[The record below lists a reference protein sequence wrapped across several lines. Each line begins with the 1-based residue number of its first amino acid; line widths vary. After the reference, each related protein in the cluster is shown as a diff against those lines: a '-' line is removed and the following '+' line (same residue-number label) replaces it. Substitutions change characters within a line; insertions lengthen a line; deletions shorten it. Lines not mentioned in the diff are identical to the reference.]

1 MGHEAAA
8 TAGQVARNRWVERL
22 ARGGFAA
29 TGLIHVVIGWI
40 AAQVAFGGSGEAD
53 QSGALASL
61 RSAPGGSVLL
71 WVCVLG
77 FVMLTLWHVLATI
90 TGSGAGKS
98 RWTTATLAVVYG
110 VLTVSTFG
118 FARGAGGDG
127 EERTDD
133 ITATLMGLPAGRVL
147 VAAVG
152 AVVVGVGVYHVYKGL
167 SLKFL
172 EDLRIPRTGVTG
184 RGVRVVGTVGYAAK
198 GVALTIVG
206 VLFALAALQADPEE
220 AGGLDAALKTL
231 AGQPFGRTLLAAVA
245 VGLVLYGIYCFA
257 RARWARMRG

>member
-8 TAGQVARNRWVERL
+8 TAERVTRSRWVERL
-22 ARGGFAA
+22 ARGGYAA
-29 TGLIHVVIGWI
+29 TGLIHAVIGWI
-40 AAQVAFGGSGEAD
+40 AAQVALGGGGEAD

-61 RSAPGGSVLL
+61 RSAPGGPVLL

-77 FVMLTLWHVLATI
+77 FVMLALWYVVATI
-90 TGSGAGKS
+90 TDSGPGKS
-98 RWTTATLAVVYG
+98 RWTTAALAVVYG
-110 VLTVSTFG
+110 VLAVSTFG
-118 FARGAGGDG
+118 FARGAGADG
-127 EERTDD
+127 EEQADD
-133 ITATLMGLPAGRVL
+133 VTAALMGLPAGRVL
-147 VAAVG
+147 VATVG
-152 AVVVGVGVYHVYKGL
+152 ATVVGVGVYHVYKGL

-172 EDLRIPRTGVTG
+172 EDLRVPRAGVVG

-231 AGQPFGRTLLAAVA
+231 AGQPFGGVLLVAVA
-245 VGLVLYGIYCFA
+245 VGLVLYGLYSFA
-257 RARWARMRG
+257 RARWARMRE